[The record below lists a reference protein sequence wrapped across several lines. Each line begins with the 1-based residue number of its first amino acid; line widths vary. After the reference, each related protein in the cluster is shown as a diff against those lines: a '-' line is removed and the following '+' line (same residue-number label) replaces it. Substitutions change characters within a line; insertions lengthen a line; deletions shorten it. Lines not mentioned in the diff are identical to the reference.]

1 MSRFWKWVI
10 GIIGG
15 VGGVSLTISLVV
27 IINSLSKRFYTA
39 PIQTAPQRRQEVFD
53 KIVPRSISQQST
65 VSANIDQNP
74 AAEEVKRQPFFF
86 YRKQSVE
93 RVGGTF
99 AKLTAGKMM
108 AVNLNGEIKW
118 FLLDKDTKLVC
129 QPGGYLNTKDDTS
142 AGGVFIEDKSQGS
155 MAIPWGR
162 EITLDSLVAKATPQS
177 KVQIYFYPLP
187 GSLTHI
193 PKVVYVWF
201 ENCD

>member
-1 MSRFWKWVI
+1 MSKFWKWVI
-10 GIIGG
+10 GII
-15 VGGVSLTISLVV
+15 VSAAGVSLIASVV
-27 IINSLSKRFYTA
+27 IIINSLSRRVYTA

-65 VSANIDQNP
+65 ASANIDQNP

-93 RVGGTF
+93 RVSGTF

-108 AVNLNGEIKW
+108 EVNLNGEIKW

-129 QPGGYLNTKDDTS
+129 QPGGYLNTSNGTS
-142 AGGVFIEDKSQGS
+142 ADDVFIEDKTDKNMG
-155 MAIPWGR
+155 IPWGR
-162 EITLDSLVAKATPQS
+162 EITLDNLTARVEPQS
-177 KVQIYFYPLP
+177 EMQIYFHPQP